1 LRCMRPNLDALILV
15 LRIASAKL
23 PKLVRRI

>member
-1 LRCMRPNLDALILV
+1 MRPNLDALILV

-23 PKLVRRI
+23 PKLVRWI